1 MNNKGVEAL
10 VWVFISLTQLVVG
23 TKLITYPE
31 SATVYDYLIVLLV
44 SVPLL
49 LELVYKTYK
58 GSNNI

>member
-23 TKLITYPE
+23 TKLINYPE